1 MKQFQ
6 VDHEIQVKAPVEKV
20 FQVWSDFEHFA
31 ELYPEVY
38 DRVIATR
45 HGNVVDTEEVIKTI
59 AGKQQATIHT
69 TLDPPRRYVREFQA
83 GAMEGSVRTTTFEAA
98 SDGTLVKTH
107 MDVKL
112 GGMAAML
119 IGDLAET
126 LFTKNLDK
134 LSKAHAAIAESD

>member
-6 VDHEIQVKAPVEKV
+6 VLHEILVKAPVEKV
-20 FQVWSDFEHFA
+20 FLVWSDFEHFA

-38 DRVIATR
+38 DSVTGYRQ
-45 HGNVVDTEEVIKTI
+45 GNIVDTEEVIKTI
-59 AGKQQATIHT
+59 AGKQQAAIHT
-69 TLDPPRRYVREFQA
+69 LLEPPHRYIREFRG
-83 GAMEGSVRTTTFEAA
+83 GAMEGSVRTTTFEPA
-98 SDGTLVKTH
+98 SDGTVVKTH

-134 LSKAHAAIAESD
+134 LSKAHAAIAESG

>member
-6 VDHEIQVKAPVEKV
+6 VDHEIMVKAPVEKV
-20 FQVWSDFEHFA
+20 FQVWSDFERFA

-38 DRVIATR
+38 DSVTATR
-45 HGNVVDTEEVIKTI
+45 QGNVIDTDEVIKTI

-69 TLDPPRRYVREFQA
+69 ILEPPHRYIREFLA
-83 GAMEGSVRTTTFEAA
+83 GAMEGSVRTTTFESAA
-98 SDGTLVKTH
+98 EGTIVKTH

-134 LSKAHAAIAESD
+134 LSKAHAAIAESS